1 MDQARTC
8 SSSDSR
14 KGPGDIQDKVVE
26 AWWQEQP
33 SREFRE
39 ARSARVYGDLLLW
52 KKICILIWISQG
64 SHVYFLLCFAI
75 LFVCFCISMCMWYV
89 CMWARVC
96 SGACLWRPEM
106 ATEFLGVI
114 LGEVPLLQL
123 ELNILASLA
132 S

>member
-14 KGPGDIQDKVVE
+14 TGPGDIQGRVVE

-64 SHVYFLLCFAI
+64 SHVYFFA
-75 LFVCFCISMCMWYV
+75 LFCYFVRLFLHKYVYVV
-89 CMWARVC
+89 CMHVGTC
-96 SGACLWRPEM
+96 VLWCMFVE
-106 ATEFLGVI
+106 A
-114 LGEVPLLQL
+114 
-123 ELNILASLA
+123 
-132 S
+132 